1 MTTSKSNSK
10 SKPQNDSPNTYDP
23 NSDSFDIE
31 GLQEALNNS
40 ANEPISNLTHAQIKR
55 AKNDILQK
63 LQIKG
68 DALKTMHARLVG
80 YRYIDNDCD
89 NGNDNDCDN
98 GNENDRV
105 RVGEYVRWISLKR
118 PDHLVLT
125 NGAYVCNAYEM
136 LNPSDPH
143 SAYIRCKISR
153 GGGGG
158 GGGSNSNFAVRFFNL
173 NMDEN
178 VIFQKITYQEWII
191 LDALE
196 HLK

>member
-1 MTTSKSNSK
+1 MTTAKTNYKSTPS
-10 SKPQNDSPNTYDP
+10 NDSRD
-23 NSDSFDIE
+23 SDSFDIE

-40 ANEPISNLTHAQIKR
+40 ANESISNLTHAQIKR

-89 NGNDNDCDN
+89 NGND
-98 GNENDRV
+98 RV

-118 PDHLVLT
+118 PDQLVLT

-136 LNPSDPH
+136 LDPSDPH
-143 SAYIRCKISR
+143 SAYVRCKISR

-158 GGGSNSNFAVRFFNL
+158 SSTRFFNL

-191 LDALE
+191 LDALD

>member
-1 MTTSKSNSK
+1 MATSKSNSK
-10 SKPQNDSPNTYDP
+10 SAPPNDNPTTYDED
-23 NSDSFDIE
+23 SGSFDIA

-40 ANEPISNLTHAQIKR
+40 ANESISNLTHSQIKR

-80 YRYIDNDCD
+80 YRYIDNDGD
-89 NGNDNDCDN
+89 NG
-98 GNENDRV
+98 NDRV

-118 PDHLVLT
+118 PDQLVLT

-136 LNPSDPH
+136 MDPSDPH

-158 GGGSNSNFAVRFFNL
+158 GNSNFAVRFFNL

-191 LDALE
+191 LDALD

>member
-10 SKPQNDSPNTYDP
+10 SKPQNDSPNTYDDP

-89 NGNDNDCDN
+89 NGN
-98 GNENDRV
+98 ENDRV

-153 GGGGG
+153 GG
-158 GGGSNSNFAVRFFNL
+158 SNSNFAVRFFNL

-178 VIFQKITYQEWII
+178 VIFQKLTYQEWII

>member
-10 SKPQNDSPNTYDP
+10 STPQNDIPNMYDP
-23 NSDSFDIE
+23 NSDLFDIA

-63 LQIKG
+63 LQIKS
-68 DALKTMHARLVG
+68 DALKTMHARLIG
-80 YRYIDNDCD
+80 YRYIDNDGD
-89 NGNDNDCDN
+89 GDV
-98 GNENDRV
+98 NDRV

-136 LNPSDPH
+136 LNPSDPN

-153 GGGGG
+153 GGGG
-158 GGGSNSNFAVRFFNL
+158 SNSKFATRFFNL

>member
-1 MTTSKSNSK
+1 MATSKSNSK
-10 SKPQNDSPNTYDP
+10 LKHPSDSPNTYDP

-68 DALKTMHARLVG
+68 DALKTMHARLIG
-80 YRYIDNDCD
+80 YRYIDND
-89 NGNDNDCDN
+89 GDN

-153 GGGGG
+153 GGG
-158 GGGSNSNFAVRFFNL
+158 SSTRFFNL

-191 LDALE
+191 LDALD

>member
-1 MTTSKSNSK
+1 MNAAEI
-10 SKPQNDSPNTYDP
+10 N
-23 NSDSFDIE
+23 IVE
-31 GLQEALNNS
+31 LQEALNNI

-68 DALKTMHARLVG
+68 DALKTMHARLIG
-80 YRYIDNDCD
+80 YRYIDNDDD
-89 NGNDNDCDN
+89 NG
-98 GNENDRV
+98 NDRV

-118 PDHLVLT
+118 PDQLVLT

-136 LNPSDPH
+136 MDPSDPH

-158 GGGSNSNFAVRFFNL
+158 SSRTRFFNL

>member
-1 MTTSKSNSK
+1 MIKSNSTSKSNHI
-10 SKPQNDSPNTYDP
+10 PNDFPDTYDP
-23 NSDSFDIE
+23 NSLDIE
-31 GLQEALNNS
+31 ELQKAINNT
-40 ANEPISNLTHAQIKR
+40 ANESISNLTHSQIKR

-80 YRYIDNDCD
+80 YRYIDNDCA
-89 NGNDNDCDN
+89 N

-153 GGGGG
+153 GG
-158 GGGSNSNFAVRFFNL
+158 SNSNFAVRFFNL

>member
-1 MTTSKSNSK
+1 MTTAKSNYK
-10 SKPQNDSPNTYDP
+10 STPSNDSRD
-23 NSDSFDIE
+23 SDSFDIE

-40 ANEPISNLTHAQIKR
+40 ANESISNLTHAQIKR

-89 NGNDNDCDN
+89 NGND
-98 GNENDRV
+98 RV

-118 PDHLVLT
+118 PDQLVLT

-136 LNPSDPH
+136 LDPSDPH

-158 GGGSNSNFAVRFFNL
+158 GTTRFFNL

>member
-1 MTTSKSNSK
+1 MSKFNSSSNS
-10 SKPQNDSPNTYDP
+10 NDFPDTYDP
-23 NSDSFDIE
+23 NSLDIE
-31 GLQEALNNS
+31 ELQKAINNT
-40 ANEPISNLTHAQIKR
+40 ANESISNLTHSQIKR

-63 LQIKG
+63 LQIRG

-80 YRYIDNDCD
+80 YRYIDNDGD
-89 NGNDNDCDN
+89 NG
-98 GNENDRV
+98 NDRV

-118 PDHLVLT
+118 PDQLVLT

-136 LNPSDPH
+136 LDPSDPH

-158 GGGSNSNFAVRFFNL
+158 GTTRFFNL

>member
-1 MTTSKSNSK
+1 MSKFISSSNS
-10 SKPQNDSPNTYDP
+10 NDFPDTYDP
-23 NSDSFDIE
+23 NSLDIE
-31 GLQEALNNS
+31 ELQKAINNT
-40 ANEPISNLTHAQIKR
+40 ANESISNLTHSQIKR
-55 AKNDILQK
+55 SKNDILQK
-63 LQIKG
+63 LQIRG

-80 YRYIDNDCD
+80 YRYIDNDGD
-89 NGNDNDCDN
+89 NG
-98 GNENDRV
+98 NDRV

-118 PDHLVLT
+118 PDQLVLT

-136 LNPSDPH
+136 LDPSDPH
-143 SAYIRCKISR
+143 SAYVRCKISR

-158 GGGSNSNFAVRFFNL
+158 SSTRFFNL